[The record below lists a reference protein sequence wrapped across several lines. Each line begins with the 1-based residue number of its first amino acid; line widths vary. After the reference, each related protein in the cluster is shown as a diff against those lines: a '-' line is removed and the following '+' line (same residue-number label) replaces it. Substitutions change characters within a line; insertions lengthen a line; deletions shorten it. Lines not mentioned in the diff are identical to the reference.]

1 MTNDI
6 DLLLMT
12 ETWLR
17 ADDAVIRATLKSAN
31 YDLNDTPRPSGRLG
45 GGVGII
51 YKRGMKCK
59 ALLHGAY
66 KTFEYGSYEVAYQNK
81 TINAHVIYRPPYSAV
96 NRTTIDMF
104 FDEFQTYLSSVVQ
117 SCNLLLITGDFN
129 IHMDIMD
136 DSDKRKMCDLLN
148 MFDLRQHVTVPTHK
162 SGHILDL
169 MITRCSNE
177 LVLSIPTVDHMISDH
192 MIVCSDLNLP
202 KPSMKVRTL
211 TYRNLNTIDKTAF
224 TSELKD
230 ISIDLQQ
237 IDDINHL
244 AASYNVKMRQLLDKH
259 APVRSK
265 TVVDR
270 PMLPWYDADLKILKA
285 DRRRAEK
292 AWRRDNN
299 NDTLC
304 TFHQAR
310 NIYTVTL
317 KEKRK
322 AFLVHSISE
331 AKTDPKKLFSIINV
345 LCDKKHDCVYPD
357 YGSIP
362 DLVNDFGNYFMDK
375 IATIRREIEV
385 MGQPII
391 TQREGTGVTLNAF
404 KRLSDDDVL
413 KLIVTSKSTTCAL
426 DPLPSMLIKKYVLV
440 FLPILTYIINR
451 CLASGQFPD
460 EWKTAL
466 VVPLIK
472 KSGLNLTLN
481 NYRPV
486 SNLPYL
492 S

>member
-45 GGVGII
+45 GGMGII

-96 NRTTIDMF
+96 NRTTLDMF

-177 LVLSIPTVDHMISDH
+177 LVLSIPIVDHMISDH

-202 KPSMKVRTL
+202 KPSMKVRTV
-211 TYRNLNTIDKTAF
+211 TYRNLNKIDKTAF
-224 TSELKD
+224 TSELRHF
-230 ISIDLQQ
+230 
-237 IDDINHL
+237 N
-244 AASYNVKMRQLLDKH
+244 
-259 APVRSK
+259 RSS
-265 TVVDR
+265 T
-270 PMLPWYDADLKILKA
+270 
-285 DRRRAEK
+285 DRRYQSS
-292 AWRRDNN
+292 
-299 NDTLC
+299 C
-304 TFHQAR
+304 
-310 NIYTVTL
+310 
-317 KEKRK
+317 
-322 AFLVHSISE
+322 
-331 AKTDPKKLFSIINV
+331 
-345 LCDKKHDCVYPD
+345 C
-357 YGSIP
+357 
-362 DLVNDFGNYFMDK
+362 
-375 IATIRREIEV
+375 
-385 MGQPII
+385 
-391 TQREGTGVTLNAF
+391 
-404 KRLSDDDVL
+404 
-413 KLIVTSKSTTCAL
+413 
-426 DPLPSMLIKKYVLV
+426 
-440 FLPILTYIINR
+440 
-451 CLASGQFPD
+451 
-460 EWKTAL
+460 
-466 VVPLIK
+466 
-472 KSGLNLTLN
+472 
-481 NYRPV
+481 
-486 SNLPYL
+486 
-492 S
+492 